1 MRTLSDKELRLLHR
15 LCRWY
20 GVEPAYRDG
29 EGKLRRA
36 GPESLLAVLR
46 ALGAPVAGL
55 ADLPGALRE
64 RRQQY
69 WRRCCE
75 PVAVAWAGRLS
86 RMELRLPAGRATG
99 PLECRLRLED
109 GRVWRMVIDPG
120 SLPLLRTTVVEGVAF
135 EARQLTFPARL
146 PWGYHHLHLHLPG
159 LTREVL
165 LIAAPSRAGAP
176 LTGRGEH
183 LWGCFLPL
191 YALHSHRSLGAGDF
205 GDLEALSLWV
215 NSMGGSFTG
224 TLPFLAAFLDEPF
237 APSPYQPV
245 SRLFW
250 NEFYLDISRLEEV
263 QQCREARD
271 FLNSAAV
278 QKEIAALRAAP
289 LVDYR
294 RGMALKRR
302 LLALCARTFF
312 TGAPG
317 RREEMA
323 AWLAGNP
330 AARDYARFRA
340 AVEKQHATW
349 PEWPA
354 PMRDGNLGEGDYDPE
369 AMQYHLYVQWQA
381 HRQVQALA
389 ARARRSGPGLYLD
402 LPLGVHREGYDVW
415 RHRRAF
421 ALAASSGA
429 PPDALFRRG
438 QDWGFPPFHPEGIR
452 EDGYHYYIA
461 CLRHHLR
468 HAGILRLDHVMG
480 LHHLYW
486 IPRGLAATEGV
497 YVRYHAGEFYAIL
510 SLESRRHGALL
521 VGEDLGTVPAYVR
534 RAMTR
539 HNISRMYIL
548 AVEYTGKTGRAL
560 GPVPPES
567 LAGLNTHDM
576 PPFAAFWR
584 ERKKNSRQLAAL
596 PVFLYNR
603 GRLEVP
609 TTATRSLLRGCLAHL
624 AASPA
629 RLLLVNLEDLWLETE
644 PQNIPGTSTEYPNW
658 RRKARYSLEEF
669 SRQPGVVALLREVN
683 YWRGTA
689 K

>member
-1 MRTLSDKELRLLHR
+1 MLVKELRLLYR
-15 LCRWY
+15 LCRLY
-20 GVEPAYRDG
+20 GVEPAYRDV
-29 EGKLRRA
+29 EGKLRAA
-36 GPESLLAVLR
+36 GPETLLAVLR

-55 ADLPGALRE
+55 ADVPGALRE
-64 RRQQY
+64 RRLQY
-69 WRRCCE
+69 WRRFCE
-75 PVAVAWAGRLS
+75 PVAVAWSGRLPHL
-86 RMELRLPAGRATG
+86 ELRLPVQRATG

-109 GRVWRMVIDPG
+109 GRLWQLVIDPAR
-120 SLPLLRTTVVEGVAF
+120 LPLIRVTEVEGVAF
-135 EARQLTFPARL
+135 EARQLTLPARL
-146 PWGYHHLHLHLPG
+146 PWGYHHLHLRLPG

-165 LIAAPSRAGAP
+165 IIAAPSRAWYRAAGQ
-176 LTGRGEH
+176 GEH

-191 YALHSHRSLGAGDF
+191 YALHSCRSLGAGDF
-205 GDLEALSLWV
+205 GDLEALSIWV
-215 NSMGGSFTG
+215 NKLGGNFTA

-237 APSPYQPV
+237 DPSPYQPV

-250 NEFYLDISRLEEV
+250 NEFYLDISRLEEA
-263 QQCREARD
+263 QQCQEVRD
-271 FLNSAAV
+271 LLNSAAV
-278 QKEIAALRAAP
+278 QEEIASLRAVP

-302 LLALCARTFF
+302 LLALCARIFF
-312 TGAPG
+312 TGNTGG
-317 RREEMA
+317 RAEME

-349 PEWPA
+349 TEWPSR
-354 PMRDGNLGEGDYDPE
+354 MREGCLKEGDYDTE

-381 HRQVQALA
+381 HRQVKALA
-389 ARARRSGPGLYLD
+389 ACARRSGPGLYLD

-415 RHRRAF
+415 RHRQDF

-429 PPDALFRRG
+429 PPDTFFRQG
-438 QDWGFPPFHPEGIR
+438 QEWGFPPLHPEGIR
-452 EDGYHYYIA
+452 EDGYSYYIA

-480 LHHLYW
+480 LHRLYW

-510 SLESRRHGALL
+510 ALESRRHRAIL
-521 VGEDLGTVPAYVR
+521 VGEDLGTVPGYVR
-534 RAMTR
+534 LAMTR
-539 HNISRMYIL
+539 HNINRMYVL
-548 AVEYTGKTGRAL
+548 AAEYTGNPGRAL
-560 GPVPPES
+560 GPVPPGS
-567 LAGLNTHDM
+567 LASLNTHDM

-584 ERKKNSRQLAAL
+584 ERQKSGRQRAAL

-603 GRLEVP
+603 GFLQVA
-609 TTATRSLLRGCLAHL
+609 TTATGSLLRGCLAYL

-644 PQNIPGTSTEYPNW
+644 PQNIPGTGTGYPNW

-669 SRQPGVVALLREVN
+669 TRQPEVVSLLRDVN
-683 YWRGTA
+683 YWRGA
-689 K
+689 AE

>member
-1 MRTLSDKELRLLHR
+1 MPGKELRFLHR

-20 GVEPAYRDG
+20 GVEPYYRDY
-29 EGKLRRA
+29 EGKIRA
-36 GPESLLAVLR
+36 AGTESLLAVLR
-46 ALGAPVAGL
+46 ALGAPVTGP

-75 PVAVAWAGRLS
+75 PVTVTWSGRPPCI
-86 RMELRLPAGRATG
+86 ELRLPAGRAVG
-99 PLECRLRLED
+99 PLVCRLLLED
-109 GRVWRMVIDPG
+109 GRVWQRVVDPDR
-120 SLPLLRTTVVEGVAF
+120 LPILRVAEVEGAVFA
-135 EARQLTFPARL
+135 ARQFILPAGL
-146 PWGYHHLHLHLPG
+146 PWGYHRLHLRLPG
-159 LTREVL
+159 LTGEGL
-165 LIAAPSRAGAP
+165 LIVAPYRAWDKA
-176 LTGRGEH
+176 TARGKH

-215 NSMGGSFTG
+215 NSLGGSFTG

-237 APSPYQPV
+237 APSPYQPA

-263 QQCREARD
+263 RQCREARD
-271 FLNSAAV
+271 FLNSASFRE
-278 QKEIAALRAAP
+278 EIAALRAAT

-302 LLALCARTFF
+302 LLTLCARSFF
-312 TGAPG
+312 AGDPG
-317 RREEMA
+317 RRVEME
-323 AWLAGNP
+323 AWLAGNRE
-330 AARDYARFRA
+330 ARDYACFRA
-340 AVEKQHATW
+340 AVEKQHVTW
-349 PEWPA
+349 PGWPA
-354 PMRDGNLGEGDYDPE
+354 RMREGNLREGDYDQG
-369 AMQYHLYVQWQA
+369 AMEYHLYVQWQA

-389 ARARRSGPGLYLD
+389 ARARRSGQGLYLD
-402 LPLGVHREGYDVW
+402 LPLGVHGEGYDVW

-429 PPDALFRRG
+429 PPDALFRQG

-452 EDGYHYYIA
+452 EDGYSYYIA

-497 YVRYHAGEFYAIL
+497 YVRYHPREFYAIL
-510 SLESRRHGALL
+510 ALESWRHGTVL

-539 HNISRMYIL
+539 HNINRMYIL
-548 AVEYTGKTGRAL
+548 ASEYTGKTGRAL
-560 GPVPPES
+560 TPVPPGS

-576 PPFAAFWR
+576 PPFAAFWQ
-584 ERKKNSRQLAAL
+584 EKEKNSRQRAVL

-603 GRLEVP
+603 GRLAVP
-609 TTATRSLLRGCLAHL
+609 TTATGSLLRGCLVHL
-624 AASPA
+624 AASQA
-629 RLLLVNLEDLWLETE
+629 RFLLVNLEDLWLETE
-644 PQNIPGTSTEYPNW
+644 PQNIPGTSTEHPNW
-658 RRKARYSLEEF
+658 RRRARYSLEDF
-669 SRQPGVVALLREVN
+669 SRLPGVVALLREVN